1 MGNNGNVSFS
11 VGICAS
17 DNPSNLPHLIQQILE
32 ARLDENVI
40 LNMII
45 VVASAC
51 SPKILPSIRAMAR
64 SDSRVHLI
72 EEEERHG
79 KADALN
85 KIIQAYSG
93 EYLVFINADANPAKD
108 ALSQLMKAILN
119 DPYAGVISAKPVM
132 DSTKQSATG
141 VIEELMWDVHN
152 ASSLLLNHMHISNHS
167 SDEMMVV
174 RSNILE
180 FFPNG
185 LVNDGAYI
193 GSRAKSKGYL
203 VKFCENARVRIQ
215 TPSTINGL
223 IGQRR
228 RILYGHIQ
236 IKQIGGNTPKT
247 VESLLITS
255 PKLSIQI
262 LGSLLSSNPS
272 RILLLPIAFFT
283 ESISGALAI
292 FDSLTSKNKHGVW
305 RRYDS

>member
-40 LNMII
+40 LDKII
-45 VVASAC
+45 IVASAC
-51 SPKILPSIRAMAR
+51 SPKIIPSIRAVAR

-72 EEEERHG
+72 EQEKRHG

-85 KIIQAYSG
+85 KIILVCSG
-93 EYLVFINADANPAKD
+93 EYLVFINADASPAED
-108 ALSQLMKAILN
+108 ALRQLMIAILD
-119 DPYAGVISAKPVM
+119 DPHAGVISAKPVVG
-132 DSTKQSATG
+132 STKQSG
-141 VIEELMWDVHN
+141 IIGIEQLMWDVHN
-152 ASSLLLNHMHISNHS
+152 ASSLLLNHLHISNHS

-174 RSNILE
+174 RSSILE
-180 FFPNG
+180 LLPNG

-203 VKFCENARVRIQ
+203 VKFCEKAHVRIL

-247 VESLLITS
+247 VETLLITS
-255 PKLSIQI
+255 PKLSILI
-262 LGSLLSSNPS
+262 LGSLLSRNPS
-272 RILLLPIAFFT
+272 RILLLPIAFLT
-283 ESISGALAI
+283 EAISGILAI
-292 FDSLTSKNKHGVW
+292 FDNLTSKNKHGVW
-305 RRYDS
+305 RRYDN